1 MFKLISVIIVNT
13 ESIHNFHFRKIL
25 LKQFPKTS
33 KLTVHFFFFC
43 CQLDVLV
50 THTTPFFFLYFSFY
64 FGCILSSTTKLLNVH
79 YLFNLDIN
87 NCTYCKQMYTHCK
100 CNLFTFQFLYKDIK
114 MIIIR
119 IWGRLYLKIS
129 VGVGW
134 KMRHLSGWWYIK
146 KTKEQKKN
154 VHITL

>member
-1 MFKLISVIIVNT
+1 MYLFKLISVILVNT

-100 CNLFTFQFLYKDIK
+100 CNLFNLFY
-114 MIIIR
+114 R
-119 IWGRLYLKIS
+119 EIS
-129 VGVGW
+129 KSTTRMFKEFTLLLASKEVGKW
-134 KMRHLSGWWYIK
+134 QSSS
-146 KTKEQKKN
+146 
-154 VHITL
+154 